1 MAYWDAL
8 EQRQSLRN
16 PFFASIG
23 FHVFLS
29 ASFIVAAWWHGK
41 RDLMGSLDSA
51 PGAAT
56 VTTVETLP
64 FQVRSTRVNRVANE
78 TESQVPQNPKP
89 EAKTQEKEEPDAAPI
104 LRGKKKKDDK
114 KKKVVVAQ
122 KRLYQPDRVY
132 TPNQQFSEKGPRLYT
147 PMFAPA
153 AGGGGVGVGTSPF
166 GDRFGAYAD
175 LIKQRIAEKWRS
187 QDLDTRLNNQV
198 VVVTFDIQKN
208 GNVTGIRVLRGVNY
222 AMDNSAMRAIQ
233 EASPLPPLPAGF
245 DRNIA
250 NVEFHFKLQR

>member
-16 PFFASIG
+16 PFFASLG
-23 FHVFLS
+23 FHVSLT
-29 ASFIVAAWWHGK
+29 AVFIGAAWWHGT
-41 RDLMGSLDSA
+41 RDLMGSSDSA

-56 VTTVETLP
+56 VTTVDALP
-64 FQVRSTRVNRVANE
+64 FEVRSSRVNRVANE
-78 TESQVPQNPKP
+78 TESQVPQDPKP
-89 EAKTQEKEEPDAAPI
+89 VTKPQEREEPDAVPI
-104 LRGKKKKDDK
+104 GRLKKKKDDK
-114 KKKVVVAQ
+114 KRKEVVQ

-132 TPNQQFSEKGPRLYT
+132 TPNQAFSTTGARAYT
-147 PMFAPA
+147 PMFTPS

-166 GDRFGAYAD
+166 GNRFGAYAD

-187 QDLDTRLNNQV
+187 QDLNASLNNLT
-198 VVVTFDIQKN
+198 VVVTFDIQRN
-208 GNVTGIRVLRGVNY
+208 GKVTGIRVLRGANY

-233 EASPLPPLPAGF
+233 EASPLPPLPPEF